1 MAVLPGNLFVLLFPQ
16 PVLKKPEPVF
26 GHVHPLHHVPDE
38 PLHIEHRREE
48 EALPE
53 SSVPEGDQSE
63 IGAEAGGEQG
73 DAAAGILHCLKH
85 RLQVADTE

>member
-1 MAVLPGNLFVLLFPQ
+1 MAVLPGNLFVLLFPR

-26 GHVHPLHHVPDE
+26 GHVRPLHHVPDK

-48 EALPE
+48 EGLPE
-53 SSVPEGDQSE
+53 SRVPLGVQAE

-73 DAAAGILHCLKH
+73 DAAAAILHCLKH